1 MILGVG
7 VDLIEVERIARACAR
22 EAFVRRVYTQAE
34 RALFASRANAAQ
46 VMAAHWAAKE
56 AVMKALG
63 VGIGTVALREIE
75 IRRNASGAPSV
86 CLYGA
91 AQMRLT
97 QLHGTRLHVSLSHVA
112 HMAAAFAVLEGEGS

>member
-7 VDLIEVERIARACAR
+7 VDLIEVERIACASAR

-34 RALFASRANAAQ
+34 RALFASRTSAVQ

-63 VGIGTVALREIE
+63 AGIGTIAFGEIE
-75 IRRNASGAPSV
+75 ILRKADGAPMV
-86 CLYGA
+86 RLYGA
-91 AQMRLT
+91 AQTRLI
-97 QLHGTRLHVSLSHVA
+97 QLHGTHLHVSLSHVA
-112 HMAAAFAVLEGEGS
+112 RMAVAFAVLEGEEP